1 MSAARSQNRAKNVN
15 VVGKY
20 SEHEWQLLKAKYDF
34 RCVCCGKQEPEVALT
49 ADHVIPIS
57 SEDSSN
63 YISNIQP
70 LCRVCNASKANKEI
84 DYRKDDEMFSFKTY
98 EHKGLIVRIFDK
110 K

>member
-15 VVGKY
+15 IAGKY
-20 SEHEWQLLKAKYDF
+20 SENEWQLLKAKYDF

-57 SEDSSN
+57 NDGSSN
-63 YISNIQP
+63 FIFNIQP
-70 LCRVCNASKANKEI
+70 LCRVCNASKASKEI
-84 DYRKDDEMFSFKTY
+84 DYRSEESLDFKVFD
-98 EHKGLIVRIFDK
+98 HKGLIVRIFDK